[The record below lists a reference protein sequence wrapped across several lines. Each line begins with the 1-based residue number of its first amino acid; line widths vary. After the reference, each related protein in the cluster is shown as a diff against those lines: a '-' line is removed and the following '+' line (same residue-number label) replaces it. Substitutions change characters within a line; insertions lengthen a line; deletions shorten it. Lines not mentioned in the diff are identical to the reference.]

1 MKLAS
6 VNPIFY
12 DLASDLDTLLVRPE
26 QSYKHNFSAS
36 SKASSKESK
45 RIDSLFYSYAN
56 GSTGLIE

>member
-26 QSYKHNFSAS
+26 VRIEEENNFHVLVAH
-36 SKASSKESK
+36 
-45 RIDSLFYSYAN
+45 IL
-56 GSTGLIE
+56 